1 MFGQIVGKNISKR
14 RKGKNMSILNL
25 ALETGLD
32 LANLSRIECGK
43 ANPTLQKLRKIS
55 RALGCTLYDLF
66 EEPDGSHAT
75 ADRFIMRRM
84 SLSPL
89 LQKAFPDPLLVL
101 SLYDTDLLDKHTVKD
116 IAAENDK
123 PLP

>member
-1 MFGQIVGKNISKR
+1 MFGQIVGRDISKR

-25 ALETGLD
+25 ALD
-32 LANLSRIECGK
+32 
-43 ANPTLQKLRKIS
+43 
-55 RALGCTLYDLF
+55 CTLYDLF